1 MSDDDLGPCGLV
13 LSDDEGDESLGSRGV
28 AASEPDGGRSASA
41 SDTDADGAAIL
52 AGPVVQAS
60 RQSLQVWL
68 RPVGVVQQQLAR
80 CLADTQSRSSSSV
93 SLVSRFF
100 RRAFDLA
107 TPRLATGV
115 AAEADSLRTNRQTLI
130 GLTQEVAAT
139 VYQCAAMS
147 TNTVLQRLMT
157 AIQTGSRPLVAFT
170 SLCFD
175 ETPVWLRVGETGQAS
190 SSEVQAAI
198 KRTLEKRRKS
208 AAAPM
213 PRGGTSKPKV
223 VARIFQV
230 DAQCAFLMRH

>member
-1 MSDDDLGPCGLV
+1 MKAMRAL
-13 LSDDEGDESLGSRGV
+13 
-28 AASEPDGGRSASA
+28 
-41 SDTDADGAAIL
+41 GAAAL
-52 AGPVVQAS
+52 RRPS
-60 RQSLQVWL
+60 RMGAALPRPQTQMPMAPPSSPALSCRPAAKVCRWL
-68 RPVGVVQQQLAR
+68 RPVGAVQQQLAR

-175 ETPVWLRVGETGQAS
+175 ETPVWLHVGETGQAS

-198 KRTLEKRRKS
+198 KRTLENRRKS
-208 AAAPM
+208 AAAPT